1 MKMRY
6 PARDHGRPYGKE
18 RRVLAKVT
26 SCALIGLDG
35 VPITVEVDV
44 GAGMPAFNSMGT
56 EHPRDGCSSM
66 N

>member
-1 MKMRY
+1 M
-6 PARDHGRPYGKE
+6 GKE

-44 GAGMPAFNSMGT
+44 GAGMPAFNNAGT
-56 EHPRDGCSSM
+56 
-66 N
+66 